1 LLASEAAISCGTVVS
16 SSAGGGGGGG
26 ELFVLLSLFRAFFRR
41 RRQNSIRPRMAIKP
55 TRPPTVPPAIAATFV
70 FLESPGERDSVVV
83 GEGTGRVAALAEKLG
98 LRV

>member
-1 LLASEAAISCGTVVS
+1 M
-16 SSAGGGGGGG
+16 
-26 ELFVLLSLFRAFFRR
+26 
-41 RRQNSIRPRMAIKP
+41 RPRMAIKP